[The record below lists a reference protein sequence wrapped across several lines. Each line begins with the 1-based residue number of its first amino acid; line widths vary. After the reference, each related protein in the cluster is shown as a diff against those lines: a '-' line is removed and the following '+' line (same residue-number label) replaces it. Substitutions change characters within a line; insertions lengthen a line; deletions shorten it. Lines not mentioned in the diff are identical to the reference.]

1 MTILLR
7 PIMTEKSMKL
17 ASIGEYTFEID
28 KNTTKLQVGKEVT
41 ERFSVKVLKIKI
53 INVKGEVKSQ
63 KRVRKSYKTTG
74 FKKAIIKI
82 EKNQKIA
89 IFETPK
95 DGSAGSP
102 QGEAVVTTAEN
113 EPQVIKEKKDILR
126 RTNVKVERGVTGS
139 VPTTQRK
146 VITGK

>member
-17 ASIGEYTFEID
+17 ASFGEYTFEVA
-28 KNTTKLQVGKEVT
+28 KATNKEQVAKAVAEK
-41 ERFSVKVLKIKI
+41 FNVKILKVKI
-53 INVKGEVKSQ
+53 INVKGEIKSQ

-74 FKKAIIKI
+74 FKKAIVQI

-95 DGSAGSP
+95 E
-102 QGEAVVTTAEN
+102 EAMVTTAEN

-126 RTNVKVERGVTGS
+126 RTNVRVERGATG
-139 VPTTQRK
+139 VAPTTQRK